1 MIDQTK
7 LAHLV
12 DRTIGSKGQKL
23 KKQNEYMYWSPFVSH
38 HKPKLQINIITGKWH
53 CWVSNMGGH
62 NLFQLFKKVNATRE
76 QFSELGT
83 IVGDKP
89 YRKRTDDS
97 EKKNVQVELP
107 EHFLSLAY
115 RHPSPVYKNAMMYL
129 QNRGIGI
136 TDIIRYG
143 IGYCEEGVY
152 ANRIIVPSYSSDGEL
167 NYFVGRDI
175 YEGGFKYKNPPVS
188 KDVIGFDLFINWD
201 EPIILCEGV
210 FDAIAIRRNAIPL
223 FGKTIPK
230 SLMKKIYEKQTKQIY
245 ILLDSDAISD
255 SIKITDNLMK
265 NGINVY
271 YVNLSEEDPS
281 DMGFKK
287 VINLIKETKQTSF
300 SDLMRMRLNGKTK
313 KYMEI

>member
-1 MIDQTK
+1 MKIIN
-7 LAHLV
+7 LLNRV
-12 DRTIGSKGQKL
+12 IGNHGRRL
-23 KKQNEYMYWSPFVSH
+23 KKSNEYMFWSPFISH
-38 HKPKLQINIITGKWH
+38 HKPKLQINTQTQKWH
-53 CWVSNMGGH
+53 CWVSNQGGH
-62 NLFQLFKKVNATRE
+62 NLFQLFKKLKASRE
-76 QFSELGT
+76 QFDELSD
-83 IVGDKP
+83 IVGKP
-89 YRKRTDDS
+89 KSLSSKY
-97 EKKNVQVELP
+97 EKNKQKEIVRLPNEFKPLWKGNVSIIKKHAL
-107 EHFLSLAY
+107 
-115 RHPSPVYKNAMMYL
+115 VYLK
-129 QNRGIGI
+129 NRGINMV
-136 TDIIRYG
+136 DIIRYG
-143 IGYCEEGVY
+143 MGYCEEGLY
-152 ANRIIVPSYSSDGEL
+152 ANRIIVPSYSSDGNL

-175 YEGGFKYKNPPVS
+175 YGGGFKYKNPPVS
-188 KDVIGFDLFINWD
+188 KDVIGFDLFINWN
-201 EPIILCEGV
+201 EPIVLCEGV

-230 SLMKKIYEKQTKQIY
+230 SLMKKIYEKQVRQIY
-245 ILLDSDAISD
+245 ILLDSDAILD

>member
-1 MIDQTK
+1 
-7 LAHLV
+7 
-12 DRTIGSKGQKL
+12 
-23 KKQNEYMYWSPFVSH
+23 MYWSPFISH
-38 HKPKLQINIITGKWH
+38 HKPKLQINIQNGNWH
-53 CWVSNMGGH
+53 CWVSNQGGRT
-62 NLFQLFKKVNATRE
+62 LFQLLKKVNASRE
-76 QFSELGT
+76 HYEELNELVEDSPRYVKNDKRDIRVKLPDEFKPLWNGGDS
-83 IVGDKP
+83 IV
-89 YRKRTDDS
+89 KRHALSYLYQRGIDDS
-97 EKKNVQVELP
+97 
-107 EHFLSLAY
+107 
-115 RHPSPVYKNAMMYL
+115 
-129 QNRGIGI
+129 
-136 TDIIRYG
+136 DILKYN
-143 IGYCEEGVY
+143 IGYCDDGLY
-152 ANRIIVPSYSSDGEL
+152 SNRIIIPSYDSDGQL
-167 NYFVGRDI
+167 NFFVGRDF
-175 YEGGFKYKNPPVS
+175 YSSNLKYRNSPTS
-188 KDVIGFDLFINWD
+188 KDVIGFELFVNWD

-255 SIKITDNLMK
+255 SIKMTDNLMK

-287 VINLIKETKQTSF
+287 VINLIKKTKQTSF

>member
-1 MIDQTK
+1 MRIIN
-7 LAHLV
+7 LLSRV
-12 DRTIGSKGQKL
+12 IGNTGKQL
-23 KKQNEYMYWSPFVSH
+23 KKSNEYMFWSPFISH
-38 HKPKLQINIITGKWH
+38 HKPKLQINVQTQKWH
-53 CWVSNMGGH
+53 CWVSNQGGH
-62 NLFQLFKKVNATRE
+62 NLFQLFKKLKASKE
-76 QFSELGT
+76 HFDELVEL
-83 IVGDKP
+83 VGDKKYVKRNTNKEDKKIVRLP
-89 YRKRTDDS
+89 NEFKPLWKDGNSIIRK
-97 EKKNVQVELP
+97 
-107 EHFLSLAY
+107 HAI
-115 RHPSPVYKNAMMYL
+115 VYLK
-129 QNRGIGI
+129 NRGI
-136 TDIIRYG
+136 TLVDIIRYG
-143 IGYCEEGVY
+143 MGYCEEGLY

-175 YEGGFKYKNPPVS
+175 YEGGMKYKNPPVS
-188 KDVIGFDLFINWD
+188 KDVIGLDLFINWN

-230 SLMKKIYEKQTKQIY
+230 SLMKKIYEKQVKQIY
-245 ILLDSDAISD
+245 ILLDSDAIMD
-255 SIKITDNLMK
+255 SIKMTDSLMK

-300 SDLMRMRLNGKTK
+300 SDLMRMKLNGKTK